1 MTTTPSSTLHYDP
14 LANDS
19 ADYTGFCT
27 TFETAVAGGEH
38 DVIKYLLNAGVN
50 PDICATSMPPLHR
63 AIRNLDS
70 KMVGLLGESGA
81 AHMNISYE
89 GMTPLKL
96 VARMKA
102 PEEATEQERKVWMEK
117 LTAVKRF
124 VDYFVG
130 RM

>member
-1 MTTTPSSTLHYDP
+1 
-14 LANDS
+14 
-19 ADYTGFCT
+19 
-27 TFETAVAGGEH
+27 
-38 DVIKYLLNAGVN
+38 
-50 PDICATSMPPLHR
+50 
-63 AIRNLDS
+63 
-70 KMVGLLGESGA
+70 MVGLLGESGA